1 MEHSFTVSMHLPFAR
16 EEVFPFFAEAGNLE
30 TITPPELH
38 FHIVSPQPF
47 IIEEGTLIEYRL
59 RLFGMPFSWLTKIVR
74 WDPPQEFV
82 DEQIRG
88 PYRQWIHTHRFLEVN
103 GSTQITDAVHY
114 RLPLFPLGEL
124 TYPLVHLQLRRIFAY
139 RQKTIGEIF
148 QNQKN
153 SSNTPKNLSA

>member
-1 MEHSFTVSMHLPFAR
+1 
-16 EEVFPFFAEAGNLE
+16 
-30 TITPPELH
+30 
-38 FHIVSPQPF
+38 
-47 IIEEGTLIEYRL
+47 
-59 RLFGMPFSWLTKIVR
+59 LTKIVR

-88 PYRQWIHTHRFLEVN
+88 PYRQWIHAHRFLEVN

-148 QNQKN
+148 QNQRN
-153 SSNTPKNLSA
+153 SINTP